1 MLVFENVFAGYG
13 KQTVL
18 RDVSQDI
25 QLGGISAI
33 VGPNGHGK
41 STLMGTISGMIAVQ
55 AGRITFQGNDITS
68 LSPQARLAQ
77 GIVHVPQGDRLF
89 PVMTVEENLLIGGTI
104 LNDHR
109 KRNEQFDWVMQLM
122 PAVAERKNRLCSG
135 LSGGERRLVG
145 IARGLMTG
153 CKFMM
158 LDEPSLG
165 LSPIAVEGVYK
176 IISKLAAQD
185 YSFLI
190 IEENL
195 DRVYDVARHL
205 MFLENGQIEWSGA
218 AADLKTGGRNL
229 KKFLGGD
236 DVSVR

>member
-1 MLVFENVFAGYG
+1 MLQIENVFAGYG

-18 RDVSQDI
+18 RDISQNI
-25 QLGGISAI
+25 ELGGISAI

-41 STLMGTISGMIAVQ
+41 STLMATLSGLITPQ
-55 AGRITFQGNDITS
+55 SGRISFRGTDITA
-68 LSPQARLAQ
+68 LPAQARLAQ

-89 PVMTVEENLLIGGTI
+89 PEMTVEENLRIGGTI
-104 LNDHR
+104 LQDAR
-109 KRNEQFDWVMQLM
+109 SRAAQFNWVMALM
-122 PAVAERKNRLCSG
+122 PVVAERKDRLCSG

-153 CKFMM
+153 RKFMM

-176 IISKLAAQD
+176 IVTELAAQD

-195 DRVYDVARHL
+195 DRVYHVARHL
-205 MFLENGQIEWSGA
+205 MFLENGQIEWSGRQQ
-218 AADLKTGGRNL
+218 T
-229 KKFLGGD
+229 
-236 DVSVR
+236 